1 MAISKR
7 DKAGIE
13 GLILTTQFSALLIL
27 KLRFVLAAIFLL
39 PFALQCFAQEA
50 ELQRIGSA
58 PPFSL
63 TTQDNRPLAWAD
75 LRGKPIVLTFIFT
88 RCRSACPVLTAKLVD
103 IQRRFSL
110 EQKGLPQFVAVSIE
124 PAHDTP
130 DVLKAYANNFG
141 ADLRAWSFLTGS
153 PAAIAELARRYA
165 VYVKRQADE
174 SIDHTFLTSLIDSDG
189 IIRVQYQGTQFDRD
203 EFLSDLRLLVRSGK
217 STEVSQSETARERS
231 HVQ

>member
-1 MAISKR
+1 M
-7 DKAGIE
+7 
-13 GLILTTQFSALLIL
+13 
-27 KLRFVLAAIFLL
+27 FLSL
-39 PFALQCFAQEA
+39 FTLQCFDQEM
-50 ELQRIGSA
+50 ELPRIGSA

-75 LRGKPIVLTFIFT
+75 LRGKPVVLTFIFT
-88 RCRSACPVLTAKLVD
+88 TCRSECPVLTAKLVD
-103 IQRRFSL
+103 IQRRFSS
-110 EQKGLPQFVAVSIE
+110 EQKGIARFVAVSVE
-124 PAHDTP
+124 PTLDTP
-130 DVLKAYANNFG
+130 GVLKAYANNFG

-174 SIDHTFLTSLIDSDG
+174 SIDHTFLTSLIDRDG

-203 EFLSDLRLLVRSGK
+203 EFLSDLRALIRSGK
-217 STEVSQSETARERS
+217 SPEKSQRKTGRERS